1 MKNFHSRGGF
11 TLVELLVVIAIIGI
25 LVALLLPAVQAAREA
40 ARRNT
45 CVNNL
50 HQMSLAA
57 LNYEAAKKQFP
68 AGRTLP
74 RAWSQHTR
82 LLPYLEEANAF
93 GIVNFEQAIADN
105 DARLFALTVFLC
117 PSDSSEGLE
126 NSPTED
132 EQSGWG
138 RNSYRGNAGN
148 DVGLLNGVG
157 APATQKEQNNGIF
170 ISNKAIRIGQVTD
183 GTSKT
188 ALFSEMV
195 FGDGN
200 DFVVTEPGDFF
211 RISEGLMTRTQVYD
225 ACMALNTATMNV
237 KRQQFSRAG
246 RNWTTGNYVPTRYN
260 HIIPPNG
267 RSCARKD
274 TSAQL
279 GAAVN
284 DNGGAVTASSRHT
297 GGVSVAFVDG
307 GVAFISD
314 DVDSLVWSSYGSRN
328 GGEVEAS
335 AR

>member
-1 MKNFHSRGGF
+1 MKSKYRRDGF

-50 HQMSLAA
+50 HQISLAT
-57 LNYEAAKKQFP
+57 LNFEAAKKQFP

-93 GIVNFEQAIADN
+93 GIVDFEQAIANN
-105 DARLFALTVFLC
+105 DARLFHLNAFLC
-117 PSDSSEGLE
+117 PSDTSEGLE
-126 NSPTED
+126 NSPNED
-132 EQSGWG
+132 GQSGWG
-138 RNSYRGNAGN
+138 RNNYRGNAGN
-148 DVGLLNGVG
+148 DVGLLNGIG
-157 APATQKEQNNGIF
+157 PPATHREQNNGVF
-170 ISNKAIRIGQVTD
+170 LSNKTVRMAEITD

-195 FGDGN
+195 IGDGN
-200 DFVVTEPGDFF
+200 DFVVTEPGDYF
-211 RISEGLMTRTQVYD
+211 RISEGMMTRTQVRD
-225 ACMALNTATMNV
+225 ACLALNTATMNV

-260 HIIPPNG
+260 HIITPNG
-267 RSCARKD
+267 RSCSRKD
-274 TSAQL
+274 GGAQL

-284 DNGGAVTASSRHT
+284 DNGGAVTASSRHP
-297 GGVSVAFVDG
+297 GGVGVAFVDG
-307 GVAFISD
+307 GVAFVSD
-314 DVDSLVWSSYGSRN
+314 DVDALVWSSYGSRN